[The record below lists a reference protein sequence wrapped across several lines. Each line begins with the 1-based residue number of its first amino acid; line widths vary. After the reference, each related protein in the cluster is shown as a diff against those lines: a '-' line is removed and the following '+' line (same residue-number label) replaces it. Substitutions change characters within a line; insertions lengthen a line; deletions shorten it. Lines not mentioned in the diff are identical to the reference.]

1 MINLTLSVSYKC
13 LCLHFQDFNGGMC
26 HEHYVTY
33 CLLLISALR
42 AFICNNTVCVLF
54 IYFSL
59 EAIVGLKSISGKST
73 IEQLLLYSN

>member
-1 MINLTLSVSYKC
+1 MVACVMSIM
-13 LCLHFQDFNGGMC
+13 LHIF
-26 HEHYVTY
+26 T
-33 CLLLISALR
+33 LISALR

-59 EAIVGLKSISGKST
+59 EAIVDLKIISGKST

>member
-1 MINLTLSVSYKC
+1 MINLTLSVSYKF

-26 HEHYVTY
+26 HEHYVKY
-33 CLLLISALR
+33 CLLR
-42 AFICNNTVCVLF
+42 AFICNNTVCVVF

>member
-1 MINLTLSVSYKC
+1 M
-13 LCLHFQDFNGGMC
+13 
-26 HEHYVTY
+26 
-33 CLLLISALR
+33 R

-54 IYFSL
+54 LYFGL